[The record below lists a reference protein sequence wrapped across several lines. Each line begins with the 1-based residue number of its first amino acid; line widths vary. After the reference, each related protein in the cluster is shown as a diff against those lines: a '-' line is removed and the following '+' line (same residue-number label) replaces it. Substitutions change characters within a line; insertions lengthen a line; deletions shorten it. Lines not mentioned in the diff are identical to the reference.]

1 MPRMLLSSESLGG
14 KPRAFAG
21 PRGVALEWVLLAV
34 SLFWAVLLNRPFFAA
49 ALHGQAG
56 DSLAT
61 WGFGLAL
68 LVMLVGVHALLLALV
83 CHRFTAKPLL
93 ALLLCVA
100 AASSFFIGAFNVY
113 LDPSMLRNVLRTDVH
128 EASELLSLRFLG
140 HLLLYAG
147 LPLLL
152 LWRLPIKYP
161 SLGRALLRRLSF
173 MLLCLVLAVAALMSV
188 FQPMAS
194 LMRNQKELRYLI
206 TPANA
211 LYSTGRVLAS
221 EAQGAAKP
229 RVAIGQD
236 AQLVGPA
243 PTRPR
248 LVVLVVGETARAANW
263 GLNGYARQTTPQLA
277 QWAQEDAGLINFPH
291 VTACGTNTET
301 SVPCM
306 FAPVGRRDYDE
317 DRIRGS
323 QSLLHVLAKAG
334 VAVHWRDNQSGCK
347 GVCEGLPNDE
357 TSAAATPALCPDG
370 RCLDEALLAG
380 LPERLAKAQG
390 TQLLVLHMLGNHGPS
405 YFRRYPPAFAKFT
418 PECRQD
424 DLRQCSTE
432 QITASYDNALLYTD
446 HVLAALLKQLKAAQD
461 TVDTALIY
469 VSDHGESLGE
479 KGLFLHGIPYAI
491 APQEQLRVPMVMWFS
506 QGMAASRPVEAA
518 CVRERAKRPAAHD
531 HLFHTLLTLLNVR
544 TALHAPTFD
553 LLSGCLNAPPPD
565 AATPAT
571 PAATAPV
578 DDAAAN
584 AAASATVVTR
594 PASGAAR

>member
-14 KPRAFAG
+14 KPRAFGG

-34 SLFWAVLLNRPFFAA
+34 SLFWVLVLNRPFFAA
-49 ALHGQAG
+49 ALHGQAV
-56 DSLAT
+56 SAPAA
-61 WGFGLAL
+61 WGFGAAL
-68 LVMLVGVHALLLALV
+68 VVMLVGVHAVLLALV
-83 CHRFTAKPLL
+83 CHRFTAKPML
-93 ALLLCVA
+93 AVLLCVA
-100 AASSFFIGAFNVY
+100 ASSSFFIDAFKVY

-140 HLLLYAG
+140 HMLLYAG
-147 LPLLL
+147 LPTLL

-161 SLGRALLRRLSF
+161 PLWRALLRRLGF
-173 MLLCLVLAVAALMSV
+173 ILLGLGLAVAALMSV

-221 EAQGAAKP
+221 EAKGAAKP

-236 AQLVGPA
+236 AQMGGAAPA
-243 PTRPR
+243 RPR

-263 GLNGYARQTTPQLA
+263 GLNGYVRQTTPQLA
-277 QWAQEDAGLINFPH
+277 QWAQAEAGFINFPH

-301 SVPCM
+301 SLPCM

-323 QSLLHVLAKAG
+323 QSLLHVVNKAG

-357 TSAAATPALCPDG
+357 TLAAATPALCPDG
-370 RCLDEALLAG
+370 RCLDEALLVG

-405 YFRRYPPAFAKFT
+405 YFRRYPPTFSKFA

-424 DLRQCSTE
+424 DLRKCSVE
-432 QITASYDNALLYTD
+432 EITVAYDNALLYTD
-446 HVLAALLKQLKAAQD
+446 HVLATLLKQLKAAQD
-461 TVDTALIY
+461 GVDTALIY

-506 QGMAASRPVEAA
+506 EGLVASRPLDAS
-518 CVRERAKRPAAHD
+518 CVRQRAAQPATHD

-544 TALHAPTFD
+544 TTLYAPAYDLLAGCMKGPVAAVAPPATAEGSASAAALPAAPTA
-553 LLSGCLNAPPPD
+553 SG
-565 AATPAT
+565 
-571 PAATAPV
+571 
-578 DDAAAN
+578 
-584 AAASATVVTR
+584 TR
-594 PASGAAR
+594 P